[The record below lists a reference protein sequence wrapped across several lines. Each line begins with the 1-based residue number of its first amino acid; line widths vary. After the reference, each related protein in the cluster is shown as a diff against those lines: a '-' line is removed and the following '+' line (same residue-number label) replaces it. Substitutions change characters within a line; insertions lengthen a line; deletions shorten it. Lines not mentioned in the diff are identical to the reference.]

1 MPATREKLAGETPA
15 TRGSAVLAEEHF
27 ETLKRLKDLG
37 LPVNPHI
44 EKAATIDEVL
54 KICHRWEQKR
64 SKLDYQIDGMVV
76 KVNRIDQREVLG
88 TTGRAPKWCIS
99 YKFAAEQAE
108 TVIESI
114 DVQVGKTGT
123 LTPVANL
130 RAVLLAGTTVRR
142 ASLHNFDE
150 LRRLDAR
157 VGDTVLVEKAGEIIP
172 QVVGVRR
179 ELRPHGTKEFA
190 VPHKCP
196 ECGSPVQKD
205 EGGVYVRCINARC
218 PAQLKERILYF
229 AGRGQMDVEQLGRA
243 LVEQLVDVGL
253 VKDLAD
259 LYRLTQADLE
269 PLERMA
275 ARSAANVVEAIEQS
289 KTRELWRFVAGLGIR
304 HVGGQSAQILA
315 ERFGSLE
322 ALMEADR
329 GALEQIDQIGPVMAE
344 SIHAY
349 FRKEDNRRVIRRML
363 EAGVVPTP
371 PQKREPGRLAGKTI
385 VVTGTLEAFT
395 RPQAEQA
402 IRAAGGKASSSVSK
416 NTDFVLAGE
425 NPGSKLDKARKLGV
439 KVINEAEFTE
449 ML

>member
-1 MPATREKLAGETPA
+1 
-15 TRGSAVLAEEHF
+15 LAEDHF
-27 ETLKRLKDLG
+27 TVLRRLRELG

-44 EKAATIDEVL
+44 EKGSTIDEVIE
-54 KICHRWEQKR
+54 ICDGWAHKR
-64 SKLDYQIDGMVV
+64 ADLDYQIDGMVI
-76 KVNRIDQREVLG
+76 KVNRLDQREALG

-108 TVIESI
+108 TVMESI

-130 RAVLLAGTTVRR
+130 RPVLLAGTTVKR

-157 VGDTVLVEKAGEIIP
+157 VGDTVVVEKAGEIIP
-172 QVVGVRR
+172 QVVDVRR
-179 ELRPHGTKEFA
+179 ALRPRGAKEFPIPQA
-190 VPHKCP
+190 CP
-196 ECGSPVQKD
+196 ECGSPVQRD

-218 PAQLKERILYF
+218 PAQLKERLLYF

-253 VKDLAD
+253 LKDFAD
-259 LYRLTQADLE
+259 LYRLKASDLE

-275 ARSAANVVEAIEQS
+275 ARSAANVVEAIEKS
-289 KTRELWRFVAGLGIR
+289 KQRDLWRFVAGLGIR

-315 ERFGSLE
+315 EQFGSLE
-322 ALMEADR
+322 ALMEADQ
-329 GALEQIDQIGPVMAE
+329 ATLEGIDQIGPVMAQ

-349 FRKEDNRRVIRRML
+349 FQNQDNRRVIGRML
-363 EAGVVPTP
+363 EAGVAPTP
-371 PQKREPGRLAGKTI
+371 PPKRAAGKLAGKTI

-402 IRAAGGKASSSVSK
+402 VRAAGGKASSSVSK

-439 KVINEAEFTE
+439 KIINETQFRE